1 MFLIQNEIDFVLK
14 IKLRIMLNIEFDIR
28 YDMEFGI
35 GLIIK
40 FQMNEFDIG

>member
-1 MFLIQNEIDFVLK
+1 
-14 IKLRIMLNIEFDIR
+14 MLNIEFDIR